1 MGDNLAQDRNGD
13 EEMSETET
21 TSLEEM
27 KFDATNLY
35 REDKITDMRMG
46 AIRVLVPITIDGT
59 DDESRKAEYSGQTQ
73 IMTQSGPVPLEFA
86 IEATSLSEAIEAFA
100 PSANKA
106 IEKMIEEVKEMQ
118 RREASRIVVPGQG
131 GGMPGM
137 PGGGG
142 PAGGGFGGGII
153 S

>member
-1 MGDNLAQDRNGD
+1 
-13 EEMSETET
+13 MSETET

-35 REDKITDMRMG
+35 REDKITDMKMG
-46 AIRVLVPITIDGT
+46 AIRVLVPIKIDGT
-59 DDESRKAEYSGQTQ
+59 DDDSRKSEYSGQTQ
-73 IMTQSGPVPLEFA
+73 IMTQSGPVPLEFP
-86 IEATSLSEAIEAFA
+86 IEAASLADAIEAFA

-137 PGGGG
+137 PGAGGG
-142 PAGGGFGGGII
+142 GGGFGGGII

>member
-1 MGDNLAQDRNGD
+1 
-13 EEMSETET
+13 MSETET

-46 AIRVLVPITIDGT
+46 AIRVLVPIKVDGT
-59 DDESRKAEYSGQTQ
+59 DDDSRKSEYSGQTQ
-73 IMTQSGPVPLEFA
+73 IMTQSGPVPLEFP
-86 IEATSLSEAIEAFA
+86 IEATSLTEAIEAFA

-137 PGGGG
+137 PGAGGG
-142 PAGGGFGGGII
+142 GGGFGGGII

>member
-1 MGDNLAQDRNGD
+1 MRDNLAHDRNGD

-46 AIRVLVPITIDGT
+46 AIRVLVPIKIDGS
-59 DDESRKAEYSGQTQ
+59 DDDARNPEYSGQTQ
-73 IMTQSGPVPLEFA
+73 IMTQSGPVPLEFP
-86 IEATSLSEAIEAFA
+86 IVATSLAEAIEAFA

-131 GGMPGM
+131 GAMPGI
-137 PGGGG
+137 PGAGGG
-142 PAGGGFGGGII
+142 GGGFGGGII

>member
-1 MGDNLAQDRNGD
+1 
-13 EEMSETET
+13 MSETET

-35 REDKITDMRMG
+35 REDKITDIRMG
-46 AIRVLVPITIDGT
+46 AIRVLVPIKVDGT
-59 DDESRKAEYSGQTQ
+59 DDESRKSEYSGQTQ
-73 IMTQSGPVPLEFA
+73 IMTQSGPVPLEFP
-86 IEATSLSEAIEAFA
+86 IEATSLTEAIEAFA

-137 PGGGG
+137 PGAGGG
-142 PAGGGFGGGII
+142 GGGFGGGII

>member
-1 MGDNLAQDRNGD
+1 
-13 EEMSETET
+13 MSETET

-46 AIRVLVPITIDGT
+46 AIRVLVPIKVDGT
-59 DDESRKAEYSGQTQ
+59 DDESRKSEYSGQTQ
-73 IMTQSGPVPLEFA
+73 IMTQSGPVPLEFP
-86 IEATSLSEAIEAFA
+86 IEATSLTEAIEAFA

-137 PGGGG
+137 PGAGGG
-142 PAGGGFGGGII
+142 GGGFGGGII